1 MDIIMVSSEAYPF
14 AKSGGM
20 GDVVGALTKY
30 LPNNDFSIKLFLPA
44 YSSLLSEFQFNP
56 EQDITFSFGESM
68 VKASYLTRNEKNLQI
83 VAVAGEDYF
92 NREKMYGFGDDLKR
106 FIFFSRAVFEYIV
119 RTQKEAFILHC
130 HDWESALLC
139 AYTKMYWPSYRK
151 KPKKVIFTIHNL
163 AYQGIGSSELFK
175 IVNLPGHF
183 FTHDYLEFYGNLN
196 LLKAGLVFSD
206 VITTVSPSYARE
218 IATPEGGEGLD
229 GLIRAIGLRK
239 PIIGIVNGIDTDLF
253 NPATDKNLPYP
264 YTNGQLEIKKQNKL
278 AFYQQYFPDL
288 KEKDALFPLI
298 SFISRLVEQKGLDL
312 ILNDPDK
319 FFNLPLCWFFL
330 GVGEAAYENSLTEYA
345 KKYPNLHVEM
355 AFNNSLARFAYG
367 ASDMLAM
374 PSRFEPCGISQMIAM
389 RYGTIPVVRK
399 TGGLIDTV
407 IDYRF
412 NPVLN
417 NGFQFDNYRPDEFI
431 FTLERAL
438 NWYNDTPELWKV
450 MVKNAMD
457 SDFSWKIPVQEY
469 LNIYLG

>member
-1 MDIIMVSSEAYPF
+1 
-14 AKSGGM
+14 
-20 GDVVGALTKY
+20 
-30 LPNNDFSIKLFLPA
+30 
-44 YSSLLSEFQFNP
+44 
-56 EQDITFSFGESM
+56 
-68 VKASYLTRNEKNLQI
+68 
-83 VAVAGEDYF
+83 
-92 NREKMYGFGDDLKR
+92 
-106 FIFFSRAVFEYIV
+106 
-119 RTQKEAFILHC
+119 
-130 HDWESALLC
+130 
-139 AYTKMYWPSYRK
+139 
-151 KPKKVIFTIHNL
+151 
-163 AYQGIGSSELFK
+163 
-175 IVNLPGHF
+175 
-183 FTHDYLEFYGNLN
+183 
-196 LLKAGLVFSD
+196 
-206 VITTVSPSYARE
+206 
-218 IATPEGGEGLD
+218 
-229 GLIRAIGLRK
+229 
-239 PIIGIVNGIDTDLF
+239 
-253 NPATDKNLPYP
+253 
-264 YTNGQLEIKKQNKL
+264 
-278 AFYQQYFPDL
+278 
-288 KEKDALFPLI
+288 LI

-355 AFNNSLARFAYG
+355 AFNDSLARFVYG